1 MEWCA
6 LFYELQ
12 GNVRHSL
19 SFACRIRK
27 EDINY
32 VCNCADNWGGGGNKV
47 SEKWLGNMPLKV
59 TKHRC
64 ITRQV

>member
-1 MEWCA
+1 MCVTA
-6 LFYELQ
+6 Q
-12 GNVRHSL
+12 
-19 SFACRIRK
+19 I
-27 EDINY
+27 I
-32 VCNCADNWGGGGNKV
+32 GGGGNKV